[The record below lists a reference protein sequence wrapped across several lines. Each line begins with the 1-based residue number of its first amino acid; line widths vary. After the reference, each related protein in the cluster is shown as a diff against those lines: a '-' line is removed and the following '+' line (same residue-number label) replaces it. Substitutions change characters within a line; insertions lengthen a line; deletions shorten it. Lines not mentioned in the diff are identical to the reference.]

1 MKINQTS
8 FLLIFLL
15 IVQTG
20 MSTVIARNQPGEHV
34 RVTTHDE
41 NVLTGVIIQENEEEI
56 VLRVEGIGDVTIQ
69 RSNIKSM
76 EIIESDRMRNG
87 KYWFE
92 NPQGTRYFFA
102 PNALG
107 LNKGSGY
114 YQNTWIFFNNVNY
127 GVSDHVSIGAGMVPL
142 FLLGEFN
149 LPLWLLPKVS
159 IPVSTDNIHV
169 GAGALLGGVVGVD
182 GGGFGIVYGNTT
194 FGNRDKNLTLGL
206 GYGYAGTEWS
216 NTPLVNISGLI
227 RTGQKFYWLAE
238 VYFLP
243 GIEGSGFGIFGARWA
258 PERFAVDFGLARPV
272 TEAGGIIGVPRLGIT
287 IPFGN

>member
-1 MKINQTS
+1 MKITPAS
-8 FLLIFLL
+8 FFLCFVL
-15 IVQTG
+15 MILSG
-20 MSTVIARNQPGEHV
+20 MSIVDAQDQEGETV
-34 RVTTHDE
+34 RVTTLDD
-41 NVLTGVIIQENEEEI
+41 NVLIGVIIQEDDQRI
-56 VLRVEGIGDVTIQ
+56 VLRVDGIGDLTLE
-69 RSNIKSM
+69 RSNIRSLEVIDSGRIK
-76 EIIESDRMRNG
+76 DG
-87 KYWFE
+87 KYWFD

-102 PNALG
+102 PNALS

-127 GVSDHVSIGAGMVPL
+127 GVSDYVSVGAGIVPL

-159 IPVSTDNIHV
+159 IPVSSDNIHI

-182 GGGFGIVYGNTT
+182 GGGFGLVYGNTT

-238 VYFLP
+238 IYFLP

-258 PERFAVDFGLARPV
+258 PERFAVDFGLARPI
-272 TEAGGIIGVPRLGIT
+272 TETGGIIGVPWLGIT